1 MTRLVIP
8 VPLRPPPDAQC
19 NWWIIGVFDENGML
33 VEASNAIVPETR
45 LGDVVITA
53 RWAMEALM
61 CRHAVITS
69 GEPDHEVLYEEK
81 NGEVLVNRL
90 GA

>member
-19 NWWIIGVFDENGML
+19 NWWVIGVFDENQVL
-33 VEASNAIVPETR
+33 VEGRNVVVPETR
-45 LGDVVITA
+45 LGDVVTAA
-53 RWAMEALM
+53 RWVMEALN
-61 CRHAVITS
+61 CRHVVVTS
-69 GEPDHEVLYEEK
+69 GEPDHEVLYEER